1 MMARRQLKL
10 YGKNATADDIL
21 LEINNLLYAKGHRSF
36 PLKPAEIAK
45 TLGLSRK
52 TIYNYIAKLSKTG
65 KIIRLKS
72 GHFFLPKSDDQ
83 EFYTF
88 NKHHKIT
95 SDPLVSEWM
104 DDLLT
109 RKQGMP
115 IKTWKYR
122 LRCLE
127 TVCNTCKVIPYD
139 LIISNKKTEKIMRS
153 FAKHFQNGE
162 MVCSNIGK
170 KNQGMNT
177 TVYSKVQAIRDFC
190 SFYDITWRKGIS
202 GVMSQKVPQHGK
214 YADIRFTQEEF
225 EEADLFIKEKWGL
238 DSDIFRWFWIGVESC
253 ARFGALYNMKNDW
266 TEIRTKSG
274 GKVFLMSVIESK
286 TDTIRGGKWTKFIA
300 RHDTQKSLELLKS
313 RKCDS
318 IFESTL
324 PEYTFRLKI
333 HKELSEIYSHLGK
346 NDSYFQHH
354 SSHALRHLGAHYWL
368 SKTNYNYGIIAEVGG
383 WHTIDELKKSYGQ
396 IPPEKILEVIE

>member
-1 MMARRQLKL
+1 
-10 YGKNATADDIL
+10 
-21 LEINNLLYAKGHRSF
+21 
-36 PLKPAEIAK
+36 
-45 TLGLSRK
+45 
-52 TIYNYIAKLSKTG
+52 
-65 KIIRLKS
+65 
-72 GHFFLPKSDDQ
+72 
-83 EFYTF
+83 
-88 NKHHKIT
+88 
-95 SDPLVSEWM
+95 M

-162 MVCSNIGK
+162 MICSNIGK

-202 GVMSQKVPQHGK
+202 GVMSQKVPHHGK

-253 ARFGALYNMKNDW
+253 ARFGALFNMKNDW
-266 TEIRTKSG
+266 TEIRSKSG
-274 GKVFLMSVIESK
+274 NRVFLMSVIESK
-286 TDTIRGGKWTKFIA
+286 TDNIRGGKWTKFIA
-300 RHDTQKSLELLKS
+300 RPDTQKSLELLKS
-313 RKCDS
+313 RKCDR
-318 IFESTL
+318 IFESAL
-324 PEYTFRLKI
+324 SEYPFRLKI
-333 HKELSEIYSHLGK
+333 HNELLEIYSHLGK
-346 NDSYFQHH
+346 NDSYFLHH

-396 IPPEKILEVIE
+396 IPPEKILEIIE